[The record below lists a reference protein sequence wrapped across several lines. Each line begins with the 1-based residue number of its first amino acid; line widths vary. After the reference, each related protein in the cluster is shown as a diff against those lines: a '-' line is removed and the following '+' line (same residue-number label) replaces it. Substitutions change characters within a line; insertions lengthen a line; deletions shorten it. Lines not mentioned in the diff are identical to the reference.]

1 MTESDAALGT
11 EADAGQ
17 PSEEATP
24 RRSRRGGRSG
34 NVAPSGLR
42 QSAWRNVQN
51 PYAPIEVV
59 SPQAIEDI
67 HNASLR
73 ILEEIGMDFLLPEA
87 RALLKA
93 AGAEVREGD
102 ERVRLDRAMVEEF
115 VAKAPPEFTLH
126 ARNPARNLQVGGKN
140 LNFCTVAS
148 APNASDLPGGR
159 RSGNQADFRKFV
171 KLGQYF
177 NIIHLFGGY
186 PVEPTDI
193 APSIR
198 HLDCLQDFIT
208 LSDKVF
214 TCYSLG
220 IERNLDALEMTR
232 IARGLSAEELEQ
244 EPSLTS
250 VINANSPL
258 KYDEYMLRGII
269 EMSGRNQVVVITPF
283 TLAGAMAPVTVA
295 GALAQQNAEALA
307 GIMFS
312 QIVRPGAPVVYGGFT
327 SNVDMRTGSPA
338 FGTPEYTRAAQ
349 ITGQL
354 ARRYGVPFRSSNV
367 NASNC
372 VDIQSAYESQ
382 MSLWGA
388 VMGGANYL
396 MHGAGWL
403 EGGLCASF
411 EKFVL
416 DVDMLQQMA
425 EYLTP
430 IEVNEAS
437 LALDAMKDVG
447 PGGHFFGTQHTQE
460 RYKTA
465 FYEPLVSDW
474 RNFETWDE
482 AGSLNGTDRAHQLY
496 LRALNEYEQPA
507 LDPAIAEEL
516 EAFVTRRKAE
526 GGAPSD
532 F

>member
-1 MTESDAALGT
+1 MSLDTASNEG
-11 EADAGQ
+11 GHR
-17 PSEEATP
+17 
-24 RRSRRGGRSG
+24 RRSRRRGRG
-34 NVAPSGLR
+34 EAAAPAGLR
-42 QSAWRNVQN
+42 QPAWRNLQN
-51 PYAPIEVV
+51 PYAPLEVV
-59 SPQAIEDI
+59 SPDAIEKI
-67 HNASLR
+67 HDASLR
-73 ILEEIGMDFLLPEA
+73 VLEEIGIDFLLPQA
-87 RALLKA
+87 RQLLRA
-93 AGAEVREGD
+93 AGADVKEGE
-102 ERVRLDRAMVEEF
+102 ERIRLDRGMVEEF
-115 VAKAPPEFTLH
+115 VAKVPPEFTLH
-126 ARNPARNLQVGGKN
+126 ARNPTRNLRVGGNN

-159 RSGNQADFRKFV
+159 RSGNQADFRNFV

-186 PVEPTDI
+186 PVEPVDI

-198 HLDCLQDFIT
+198 HLDCLRDFVT

-220 IERNLDALEMTR
+220 LERNLDALEIAR
-232 IARGLSAEELEQ
+232 IARGISEEQLER
-244 EPSLTS
+244 EPSLTT
-250 VINANSPL
+250 VINSNSPL
-258 KYDEYMLRGII
+258 KYDEFMLRGIV
-269 EMSGRNQVVVITPF
+269 EMSRRNQVVVITPF
-283 TLAGAMAPVTVA
+283 TLSGAMAPVTLA

-338 FGTPEYTRAAQ
+338 FGTPEFTRAAQ
-349 ITGQL
+349 ISGQL
-354 ARRYGVPFRSSNV
+354 ARRYRIPFRSSNV

-372 VDIQSAYESQ
+372 VDVQSAYESQ
-382 MSLWGA
+382 MALWGA
-388 VMGGANYL
+388 VMGGTHYL

-411 EKFVL
+411 EKFMV

-430 IEVNEAS
+430 IQVDEAS
-437 LALDAMKDVG
+437 LALDAIKDVG
-447 PGGHFFGTQHTQE
+447 PGGHFFGTPHTQA

-465 FYEPLVSDW
+465 FYEPLLSDW
-474 RNFETWDE
+474 RNFETWVE
-482 AGSLNGTDRAHQLY
+482 AGSVNTTDRAHQLY
-496 LRALNEYEQPA
+496 LRALGEYQQPA
-507 LDPAIAEEL
+507 LDRGIAEEL
-516 EAFVTRRKAE
+516 DAFVDRRKAE

-532 F
+532 Y